1 MEITTQT
8 SASVKQ
14 TSLGEPQKEKA
25 IQEEKLRLNI
35 LFHFMRVIYATLII
49 IFGGYLSFL
58 LKCVIET

>member
-35 LFHFMRVIYATLII
+35 LFHFMRVI
-49 IFGGYLSFL
+49 
-58 LKCVIET
+58 